1 VDRAPSIAQAVRSR
15 LLRLDDGFCSG
26 MIRTMRPWP
35 SRAVG
40 AAAVWALATASVIA
54 QVMTPEPSIPPKA
67 SRPPRFVVQA
77 SPEVLWPADGRYV
90 EITVKVIV
98 TDGNDPP
105 SRVRLAAITCN
116 QKFELGV
123 DVRDA
128 AFGTDDRVFL
138 LKATSSLANRDR
150 IYRAIYHLLDAAGN
164 RSNATARVVVSRHS
178 PATPASRP

>member
-1 VDRAPSIAQAVRSR
+1 MDRTPSIAQAVRLT
-15 LLRLDDGFCSG
+15 LLRVDDGFCSG
-26 MIRTMRPWP
+26 MIRTMRPCP

-40 AAAVWALATASVIA
+40 AAAAWALAAASVMA
-54 QVMTPEPSIPPKA
+54 QVMTPEPSVPPKA
-67 SRPPRFVVQA
+67 SEPPQFVVQA

-98 TDGNDPP
+98 TDGSDPP
-105 SRVRLAAITCN
+105 SRLRLAAITCN
-116 QKFELGV
+116 QKLEVGV

-150 IYRAIYHLLDAAGN
+150 IYRVTYHLLDAAGN
-164 RSNATARVVVSRHS
+164 RSIATARVVVSRHS